1 MAFVRQMPSSL
12 MVRDAKLLGS
22 VLEHHPPAEQPSVR
36 WGRWAAVGLLTV
48 IAVFFVVRHVAKKRA
63 EIKVAQ
69 PAAEAEVAD
78 SFPGATNAPAR
89 HFTGMPFPPPA
100 AARAKAS
107 DAPAKAPPSPAALRA
122 KRWLDESS
130 NRSRE
135 ERVLLERLYQAE
147 LAGNMRLAIDS
158 IEQLLKRPTMSDVG
172 DALSRRLGALNVAY
186 VLSGQPTLWTA
197 EIDLRQNDTPFLVA
211 RRHRTTVEAVRRL
224 NNLRETHAFPAAMKK
239 VRVLNFPNASLVVHK
254 RTRVA
259 DLTLNGKF
267 FKRYY
272 VSVSADVAAA
282 NYPITAKASEG
293 PQSRFKALGIR
304 MSPDDES
311 ELRMFLAPGAQ
322 LVVSDL

>member
-1 MAFVRQMPSSL
+1 MGKNSG
-12 MVRDAKLLGS
+12 LLGS
-22 VLEHHPPAEQPSVR
+22 VLEYREPVERPSVR
-36 WGRWAAVGLLTV
+36 WGRWAAAGLLTV
-48 IAVFFVVRHVAKKRA
+48 IAVFFVLRQVAKKRA
-63 EIKVAQ
+63 EIRVAQ
-69 PAAEAEVAD
+69 PVAATAAD
-78 SFPGATNAPAR
+78 VVSAGVTNAPAR
-89 HFTGMPFPPPA
+89 RLAEKPSSTVAP
-100 AARAKAS
+100 
-107 DAPAKAPPSPAALRA
+107 APAKASAVSAKTPPPPSPAALRA

-130 NRSRE
+130 NRSRD

-147 LAGNMRLAIDS
+147 LSGNMRIAIDS
-158 IEQLLKRPTMSDVG
+158 IEQLLRRPTMSDVG
-172 DALSRRLGALNVAY
+172 DALARRLGALNVDF

-322 LVVSDL
+322 LTVSDL